1 MALHVAALFVYLFL
15 AVDIAAQEDITGQ
28 TFNEYLDEKHKNF
41 STYVV
46 KIFDN
51 IDKSISR
58 WVKES
63 DNNET
68 DEDETISAIDEFFKS
83 EKFIEET
90 EKSFFRIRLGSL
102 FQSKS
107 STKFN
112 QKISAQIPL
121 SRTKKS
127 FQLFIDDAEKNYFS
141 SAVSETS
148 SDSSTEIGVNYFAPL
163 YKGIKSKYS
172 IGIKSFSTYVKA
184 RYSKDFKNQDWLLQ
198 PTQQFVYSTKYDFSE
213 ETNIYLNKTLDEN
226 SIFRTTLHR
235 KTRSHV
241 DGFDYAVAF
250 AYYLT
255 LSQKKGFSLTQQFWG
270 NSKYTCE
277 AEPQRYSGISSYST
291 FASWRQN
298 IFRKWISFEIK
309 SGVDFHRQ
317 YEYEPNYIFEFN
329 VDFYFGNI

>member
-15 AVDIAAQEDITGQ
+15 AADIAAQEDITGQ

-127 FQLFIDDAEKNYFS
+127 FQLFIDDAEK
-141 SAVSETS
+141 
-148 SDSSTEIGVNYFAPL
+148 
-163 YKGIKSKYS
+163 
-172 IGIKSFSTYVKA
+172 
-184 RYSKDFKNQDWLLQ
+184 
-198 PTQQFVYSTKYDFSE
+198 
-213 ETNIYLNKTLDEN
+213 
-226 SIFRTTLHR
+226 TTL
-235 KTRSHV
+235 
-241 DGFDYAVAF
+241 AVPF
-250 AYYLT
+250 
-255 LSQKKGFSLTQQFWG
+255 QKLAAIQAPKSVLIILHLFTKGL
-270 NSKYTCE
+270 N
-277 AEPQRYSGISSYST
+277 
-291 FASWRQN
+291 QN
-298 IFRKWISFEIK
+298 T
-309 SGVDFHRQ
+309 
-317 YEYEPNYIFEFN
+317 P
-329 VDFYFGNI
+329 